1 MRRKKLWFK
10 VYPDDY
16 LWGTTKDELK
26 PDERS
31 VWFDFLCVAAFK
43 EGLVDI
49 TYTKSLANKLIIPL
63 SLLTRCI
70 KKFKE
75 HEKIEIVENKKE
87 KKTFAKIKKWEKYQA
102 GYLTSLGQC
111 IEKPKDNDATLKQG
125 LRCDSKERRGEE
137 IREDKIREEE
147 SKLFPSH
154 PRDQFLY
161 ILKEFSKEY
170 PYPFSEE
177 ADGQLFDYAIKIYR
191 NTVDPIR
198 ETEKKIEYWKEHP
211 GALQS
216 KGKSPRVQLHEFF
229 EKEAEY
235 QGKS

>member
-1 MRRKKLWFK
+1 MKRKKLWFK

-43 EGLVDI
+43 EGFVDI
-49 TYTKSLANKLIIPL
+49 TYPKNLANKLIIPL

-102 GYLTSLGQC
+102 GYLTSLGQR
-111 IEKPKDNDATLKQG
+111 IEKPKDNDATLG
-125 LRCDSKERRGEE
+125 DDLRCDSIKRRGEE
-137 IREDKIREEE
+137 IRENEIKEEE
-147 SKLFPSH
+147 SKTFPSH

-177 ADGQLFDYAIKIYR
+177 ADGQLYDYTIKTFR
-191 NTVDPIR
+191 NVVDPIR
-198 ETEKKIEYWKEHP
+198 EAKKKIEYWKEHP